1 MYSELELDALR
12 ELVNIGSGTAATAL
26 SQMLGRTIDVS
37 VPTAA
42 AVPLMDAVDAVGEP
56 DLVVTGVALGIVGDI
71 EALAVVLFREHDS
84 TRICELLGVDPDG
97 EFAMS
102 ALSEIGNILCS
113 SYLGAFVTMTGL
125 SMEPSP
131 PSTTTDMLGALVAT
145 VLSLSAED
153 SDLALLLDSSLQI
166 EGEDSSCI
174 FLLVP
179 NKAGIAELLARLG
192 IGA

>member
-42 AVPLMDAVDAVGEP
+42 AVPLADAVDAVGEP
-56 DLVVTGVALGIVGDI
+56 ELVVTGIALGIVGDI
-71 EALAVVLFREHDS
+71 EALAVVLFREHDAE
-84 TRICELLGVDPDG
+84 RICELLGVDPEG
-97 EFAMS
+97 EFASS
-102 ALSEIGNILCS
+102 ALSEIGNILCA
-113 SYLGAFVTMTGL
+113 SYLGAFAQMTGL
-125 SMEPSP
+125 NMEPSP
-131 PSTTTDMLGALVAT
+131 PQSTTDMLGAVVAT
-145 VLSLSAED
+145 VLSLSAAD
-153 SDLALLLDSSLQI
+153 SELALLLDSSLQI
-166 EGEDSSCI
+166 EGEDSSCV

-179 NKAGIAELLARLG
+179 NKAGIAELLVRLG

>member
-42 AVPLMDAVDAVGEP
+42 AVPLADAVDAVGEP
-56 DLVVTGVALGIVGDI
+56 DLLVTGVALGIAGDI

-84 TRICELLGVDPDG
+84 ARICELLGVDPAG
-97 EFAMS
+97 EFASS
-102 ALSEIGNILCS
+102 ALSEIGNILCA
-113 SYLGAFVTMTGL
+113 SYLGAFAQMTGL
-125 SMEPSP
+125 NMEPSP
-131 PSTTTDMLGALVAT
+131 PQATTDMLGAVVAT
-145 VLSLSAED
+145 VLSLSAAD
-153 SDLALLLDSSLQI
+153 SELALLLDSSLQI
-166 EGEDSSCI
+166 EGEDSSCV

-179 NKAGIAELLARLG
+179 NKAGIAELLLRLG

>member
-26 SQMLGRTIDVS
+26 SQMLARTIDVS

-42 AVPLMDAVDAVGEP
+42 AVPLAEAVDAV
-56 DLVVTGVALGIVGDI
+56 
-71 EALAVVLFREHDS
+71 REHDS
-84 TRICELLGVDPDG
+84 VRICELLGVDPYG
-97 EFAMS
+97 EFATS

-113 SYLGAFVTMTGL
+113 SYLGAFATMTGL
-125 SMEPSP
+125 SLEPSP
-131 PSTTTDMLGALVAT
+131 PQTTTDMLGAVVAT

-166 EGEDSSCI
+166 EG
-174 FLLVP
+174 
-179 NKAGIAELLARLG
+179 
-192 IGA
+192 

>member
-42 AVPLMDAVDAVGEP
+42 AVPLAEAVDSVGEP
-56 DLVVTGVALGIVGDI
+56 ELVVTGVALGIVGDL
-71 EALAVVLFREHDS
+71 EALSVVLFREHDAD
-84 TRICELLGVDPDG
+84 RICELLGVEPGG
-97 EFAMS
+97 EYAAS

-113 SYLGAFVTMTGL
+113 SYLGAFAQMTGL

-131 PSTTTDMLGALVAT
+131 PQATTDMLGALVAT
-145 VLSLSAED
+145 VLSMSAAD

-179 NKAGIAELLARLG
+179 NKAGIAELLNRLG

>member
-1 MYSELELDALR
+1 
-12 ELVNIGSGTAATAL
+12 
-26 SQMLGRTIDVS
+26 
-37 VPTAA
+37 
-42 AVPLMDAVDAVGEP
+42 
-56 DLVVTGVALGIVGDI
+56 
-71 EALAVVLFREHDS
+71 
-84 TRICELLGVDPDG
+84 
-97 EFAMS
+97 
-102 ALSEIGNILCS
+102 
-113 SYLGAFVTMTGL
+113 
-125 SMEPSP
+125 
-131 PSTTTDMLGALVAT
+131 MLGAVVAT

>member
-42 AVPLMDAVDAVGEP
+42 AVPLAEAVDSVGEP
-56 DLVVTGVALGIVGDI
+56 DIVVTGVALGIVGDI

-84 TRICELLGVDPDG
+84 ARICELLGVDPLG
-97 EFAMS
+97 EFASS

-113 SYLGAFVTMTGL
+113 SYLGAFATMTGL

-131 PSTTTDMLGALVAT
+131 PQSTTDMLGAVVAT